1 MNLSVDLLT
10 KRLRLREY
18 EQAGESA
25 QARDASDLVRVAGL
39 AAFLTETPEEITAFW
54 ERVTGDRNREPRT
67 QFELAVTLREGG
79 NLIGGVRINVIDAPR
94 WQGDIGY
101 ALHPDFRSR
110 GYGAEA
116 ARAIVGFGFA
126 QLQLHRIWATCATDN
141 GASAR
146 VLEKIGMRR
155 EGTLP
160 RGSRASGEQHYSYL
174 YGMTVEAYQQL
185 PVTRLCGADAY
196 P

>member
-1 MNLSVDLLT
+1 MNPSVDLLT
-10 KRLRLREY
+10 ERLRLREY
-18 EQAGESA
+18 EQAGEAA
-25 QARDASDLVRVAGL
+25 QAQVASDVMRVAGL
-39 AAFLTETPEEITAFW
+39 AAFPAQTPQEITAFW
-54 ERVTGDRNREPRT
+54 KRITRDRNREPRT

-101 ALHPDFRSR
+101 ALHPGFWSR
-110 GYGAEA
+110 GYGTEA

-126 QLQLHRIWATCATDN
+126 QLKLHRIWATCATDN

-155 EGTLP
+155 QGTLP
-160 RGSRASGEQHYSYL
+160 RGSRAGGEQRYSYL
-174 YGMTVEAYQQL
+174 YGMTVEAFRQF